1 MSFPE
6 ERHKG
11 MKMFSNSNTL
21 RGIVQ
26 DKINPNI
33 PKTLFF
39 FCYLLGMLPVFTRI
53 RRGGLWRGFPG
64 AASPEAVRAGLSAAG
79 NAVWNRTIRPC
90 G

>member
-33 PKTLFF
+33 PKNAIF
-39 FCYLLGMLPVFTRI
+39 LLLSSWYVAGFYADPEGRAVERI
-53 RRGGLWRGFPG
+53 SRGGFP
-64 AASPEAVRAGLSAAG
+64 
-79 NAVWNRTIRPC
+79 
-90 G
+90 